1 MKETENNSV
10 FVETA
15 EEQVQSRKAI
25 NLRIQK
31 FLLLSCKIFEY
42 TPKKNNPNGLKHS
55 AASILFLDAN
65 ECDRKT
71 GQPIVQG
78 SKPVLS
84 AFVSDPNES
93 VRALEN
99 KTVFDEVFVR
109 ISGNDNFV
117 NVHDVLSPSEV
128 EAYRAIMKE
137 LI

>member
-15 EEQVQSRKAI
+15 EEQVQSKKPI

-31 FLLLSCKIFEY
+31 FLLWSCKSLGC
-42 TPKKNNPNGLKHS
+42 TPAKNKPNNLKHS
-55 AASILFLDAN
+55 AASSLCQDAN

-117 NVHDVLSPSEV
+117 NVHDVLSPAEV
-128 EAYRAIMKE
+128 EAYRAIMKDY
-137 LI
+137 I

>member
-15 EEQVQSRKAI
+15 EEQVQSRKPI

-42 TPKKNNPNGLKHS
+42 TPKKNNPNNLKQS

-65 ECDRKT
+65 SCDRKT
-71 GQPIVQG
+71 GQPDVQG

-84 AFVSDPNES
+84 AFVSDPSER
-93 VRALEN
+93 VRELEN
-99 KTVFDEVFVR
+99 APVFKEVFVK

-117 NVHDVLSPSEV
+117 NVHDILTPEEV
-128 EAYRAIMKE
+128 EAYRSIVRD

>member
-15 EEQVQSRKAI
+15 EDQVQSRKPI
-25 NLRIQK
+25 NRRIQK

-99 KTVFDEVFVR
+99 KTVFDEVFVM

-117 NVHDVLSPSEV
+117 NVHDVLLPAEV
-128 EAYRAIMKE
+128 EAYRAIMKDY
-137 LI
+137 I

>member
-15 EEQVQSRKAI
+15 SEEVQSKKPI

-31 FLLLSCKIFEY
+31 FLLLACKIFEY
-42 TPKKNNPNGLKHS
+42 VPKKNNPNGLRKA

-65 ECDRKT
+65 SCNPLT
-71 GQPIVQG
+71 GQPEVQG
-78 SKPVLS
+78 NKPVLS
-84 AFVSDPNES
+84 AFVADPNES

-99 KTVFDEVFVR
+99 EPVFKTVFVR

-117 NVHDVLSPSEV
+117 TVHDVLSDEEV
-128 EAYRAIMKE
+128 ASYRAIMKD

>member
-1 MKETENNSV
+1 MSV
-10 FVETA
+10 TA
-15 EEQVQSRKAI
+15 R
-25 NLRIQK
+25 
-31 FLLLSCKIFEY
+31 
-42 TPKKNNPNGLKHS
+42 P
-55 AASILFLDAN
+55 
-65 ECDRKT
+65 
-71 GQPIVQG
+71 PIVQG

-117 NVHDVLSPSEV
+117 NVHDVLSPAEV

>member
-15 EEQVQSRKAI
+15 EEQVQSRKPI

-71 GQPIVQG
+71 
-78 SKPVLS
+78 
-84 AFVSDPNES
+84 AD
-93 VRALEN
+93 RAGE
-99 KTVFDEVFVR
+99 
-109 ISGNDNFV
+109 
-117 NVHDVLSPSEV
+117 
-128 EAYRAIMKE
+128 
-137 LI
+137 